1 VSSSVPGHVRS
12 AVSRTGSRFA
22 SRATGSAPVQRRT
35 HLRAQQDG
43 TALTVDFTVRG
54 TDRVDAV
61 YALADSG
68 WVPCGAVEALSTDAD
83 RTTYRARVDLAALA
97 AEALEHL
104 APGVHRTAASTEKG
118 EDVSDEGTRL
128 RLFVHVVSP
137 SGYVRPLGR
146 VVAASGDGSSTD
158 THDAE
163 GAAHYRDPLGQYEV
177 TDVPRFDTV
186 ETDHGPVTP
195 FVNAKGILTVLV
207 GAPMPRASQVR
218 NDSLSVARGVL
229 SLRGALLS
237 RHIELSSATL
247 IIQGRTS
254 GYQVVVPAPISFDP
268 EATRAG
274 YGLRSYSFS
283 ATHDFGPDLA
293 AGLITDD
300 VADMFVEFVPAD
312 GSEPYKRRVG
322 RSRFLVRA
330 RTRGGHVT
338 HGDTTLAIEP
348 YYTFKAKNPSLHLEI
363 FDAAVHAHLRRRLS
377 TARSVTSRRPE
388 KPVWIVGELPYKAQ
402 DNGMHFF
409 RYMREHHREIDAY
422 YVIREDSPER
432 RNLEGLDHVLTY
444 RSVEHIDKVL
454 QAERIVGS
462 HHPDFLYPSRSPR
475 FRRRVSAEKVFLQ
488 HGVTGAKWMVPNYGK
503 QVSGFETSLV
513 CVCSEREKE
522 FFVNDFGYSPKEVA
536 VTGFARFDALFAGD
550 VPVVQRQI
558 LVMPTWRPWLQDPTT
573 FTDSEYYHRWHDL
586 LTGPEMRE
594 LEERTGAEVVLCLH
608 PNMQQF
614 SQHFGS
620 EHVRVVVQGEV
631 DVQHLI
637 KESAVMVTDYSSVAF
652 DFAFLRKPV
661 VYYQFDAEMFD
672 APHANPQLELPGAV
686 VATQGG
692 ILEALEEIAGDGFAM
707 SDAYWRRAVAFCE
720 YRDRHNC
727 ERIFEA
733 ARTLDPDR
741 GLVTRVSSSRAVKS
755 LAGAARRHKR
765 YLTTMR
771 RLYTLFQKLP
781 MDEDLIV
788 FESGQGRHFSD
799 SPRYVYEEL
808 LRRGDTRTK
817 VWVYDRP
824 LPVRDEHTIVVKR
837 HSFGFYW
844 YLARAR
850 FWVNNHTFPHYITR
864 RPKGQYVQTWHGT
877 PLKRMFLDQ
886 EAWFGRDPGYKD
898 RVTRAVAQWS
908 VLVSPS
914 PYATECMRTAYAWN
928 GPVVEVGYP
937 RNDILLDGSAADR
950 AARVRAMLGIPAGK
964 RVVLYA
970 PTFRDDR
977 PTSRGRFEFTMPID
991 LAEFHRRFGDDTV
1004 LLIRTHVLIS
1014 NRVEV
1019 PAGAEKSV
1027 IDVST
1032 YPDIQELFL
1041 ASDALVTDYSSSFFD
1056 YALLGRPIVFYAYDL
1071 ENYRD
1076 NLRGF
1081 YLPYD
1086 EQTLPGPITRTQ
1098 DELFDVLEATGAV
1111 EGPDER
1117 VLAFARTYAP
1127 ADDGHASARVV
1138 DQLL

>member
-1 VSSSVPGHVRS
+1 VSPSVPGSVRS
-12 AVSRTGSRFA
+12 VLK
-22 SRATGSAPVQRRT
+22 RAEAGVRLRRGESTPVQRRV
-35 HLRAQQDG
+35 HLAAEQDG
-43 TALTVDFTVRG
+43 SVLTVHLTIAG

-61 YALADSG
+61 YALAGTS
-68 WVPCGAVEALSTDAD
+68 WVPCGDVEATSTAGAD
-83 RTTYRARVDLAALA
+83 TTYRARVDLAALA
-97 AEALEHL
+97 AATADHVAVTV
-104 APGVHRTAASTEKG
+104 APTRFRSQSGDGSPAGA
-118 EDVSDEGTRL
+118 RL
-128 RLFVHVVSP
+128 RLFVDVASP

-146 VVAASGDGSSTD
+146 VVSWGADGEAA
-158 THDAE
+158 
-163 GAAHYRDPLGQYEV
+163 GADDPQAGTRYRDPLGQFETTEV
-177 TDVPRFDTV
+177 PAFETV
-186 ETDHGPVTP
+186 STEHGLVTP
-195 FVNAKGILTVLV
+195 FVSAKGILSVLV
-207 GAPMPRASQVR
+207 GAPMPPSSSVR
-218 NDSLSVARGVL
+218 NDGLSVARGVL
-229 SLRGALLS
+229 RLRGALLS
-237 RHIELSSATL
+237 RNVELSSASL
-247 IIQGRTS
+247 VVQGRTS
-254 GYQVVVPAPISFDP
+254 GYRAVVPVNIAFDE
-268 EATRAG
+268 EATRRRF
-274 YGLRSYSFS
+274 GLRRYRFS

-300 VADMFVEFVPAD
+300 IADLFVDFVPAD

-322 RSRFLVRA
+322 RSRFRVRA
-330 RTRGGHVT
+330 LTRGGHVT
-338 HGDTTLAIEP
+338 HDDVTLAIEP

-363 FDAAVHAHLRRRLS
+363 FDAAVHEHLRRRLS
-377 TARSVTSRRPE
+377 TARSLTARAPT

-409 RYMREHHREIDAY
+409 RHMRENHPEIDAY

-432 RNLEGLDHVLTY
+432 RNLEGLDHVIFH
-444 RSVEHIDKVL
+444 RSTEHVDKVL

-462 HHPDFLYPSRSPR
+462 HHPDFLYPSRNPR
-475 FRRRVSAEKVFLQ
+475 LRRRVRAEKVFLQ

-503 QVSGFETSLV
+503 QVSSFETSLV
-513 CVCSEREKE
+513 CVCSEREKQ
-522 FFVNDFGYSPKEVA
+522 FFVNDFGYAPHEVA
-536 VTGFARFDALFAGD
+536 VTGFARFDALFADD
-550 VPVVQRQI
+550 VPLVERQI

-573 FTDSEYYHRWHDL
+573 FTESDYFRRWHDL

-614 SQHFGS
+614 SQHFAS

-637 KESAVMVTDYSSVAF
+637 KESAVMVTDYSSVGF

-661 VYYQFDAEMFD
+661 VYYQFDAALFA
-672 APHANPQLELPGAV
+672 APHADPQLELPGAV
-686 VATQGG
+686 VATPGG
-692 ILEALEEIAGDGFAM
+692 ILEALEAVARDGWSM
-707 SDAYWRRAVAFCE
+707 SDAYWERAEAFCRF
-720 YRDRHNC
+720 RDRHNC

-733 ARTLDPDR
+733 ASSLDGR
-741 GLVTRVSSSRAVKS
+741 SSLTDVRSSPAVKS
-755 LAGAARRHKR
+755 VVAAARRNKR
-765 YLTTMR
+765 WLPTMR
-771 RLYTLFQKLP
+771 KLYKAFQKLP
-781 MDEDLIV
+781 MDDDLIV

-808 LRRGDTRTK
+808 VRRGDPRTK
-817 VWVYDRP
+817 VWIYDRP
-824 LPVRDEHTIVVKR
+824 LPVSDEHTIVVRR

-850 FWVNNHTFPHYITR
+850 FWVNNHTFPYYITR
-864 RPKGQYVQTWHGT
+864 RPQGQYVQTWHGT

-886 EAWFGRDPGYKD
+886 EAWFGRDPGYKG
-898 RVTRAVAQWS
+898 RVTEAVRQWS

-914 PYATECMRTAYAWN
+914 PYATECMRTAYDWQ

-950 AARVRAMLGIPAGK
+950 ANRVRSMLGIAAGK

-977 PTSRGRFEFTMPID
+977 PTARGRFEFAMPLD
-991 LAEFHRRFGDDTV
+991 LAEFHRRFGDDHV
-1004 LLIRTHVLIS
+1004 LLVRTHVLIS

-1019 PAGAEKSV
+1019 PAGAERSV
-1027 IDVST
+1027 IDVSS
-1032 YPDIQELFL
+1032 YPDIQELLL
-1041 ASDALVTDYSSSFFD
+1041 ASDVLVTDYSSSFFD
-1056 YALLGRPIVFYAYDL
+1056 YALLGRPVVFYAYDL

-1086 EQTLPGPITRTQ
+1086 EATLPGPITQTQ
-1098 DELFDVLEATGAV
+1098 DELFDVLEATAAV

-1127 ADDGHASARVV
+1127 HDDGHASARIV
-1138 DQLL
+1138 DELL

>member
-1 VSSSVPGHVRS
+1 MSSSVPDHVRS
-12 AVSRTGSRFA
+12 ALGRVR
-22 SRATGSAPVQRRT
+22 SRAGGSSAPVQRRT
-35 HLRAQQDG
+35 RLAAWQDG
-43 TALTVDFTVRG
+43 PALIVEFTLRG
-54 TDRVDAV
+54 SDRVDAV
-61 YALADSG
+61 HALTDSV
-68 WVPCGAVEALSTDAD
+68 WISCGDATVVRSTGAE
-83 RTTYRARVDLAALA
+83 TTYRADVDLAHLA
-97 AEALEHL
+97 AE
-104 APGVHRTAASTEKG
+104 TAALVAPAVAPPHSAVDAG
-118 EDVSDEGTRL
+118 DDAASEGTRL
-128 RLFVHVVSP
+128 RLFVDVASP

-146 VVAASGDGSSTD
+146 VVAWSADGGV
-158 THDAE
+158 A
-163 GAAHYRDPLGQYEV
+163 GADDPAGGMRYRDPLGQYEQ
-177 TDVPRFDTV
+177 TDVPRFEPVAT
-186 ETDHGPVTP
+186 EHGPVTP
-195 FVNAKGILTVLV
+195 FVNGKGILSVLV
-207 GAPMPRASQVR
+207 GAPLPPAGQVR
-218 NDSLSVARGVL
+218 NDGLSVARGVL
-229 SLRGALLS
+229 NLRGALLS
-237 RHIELSSATL
+237 RHTDLAEASLT
-247 IIQGRTS
+247 IQGRTS
-254 GYQVVVPAPISFDP
+254 GYQAVVPVSMSFDP
-268 EATRAG
+268 EATRTG
-274 YGLRSYSFS
+274 FGLRAYTFS

-293 AGLITDD
+293 SGLITDD

-312 GSEPYKRRVG
+312 ASETYKRRVG
-322 RSRFLVRA
+322 RSRMLVRA

-338 HGDTTLAIEP
+338 HGDRTLSIEP

-363 FDAAVHAHLRRRLS
+363 FDAAVHEHLRRQLS
-377 TARSVTSRRPE
+377 TARSVTARRPE

-432 RNLEGLDHVLTY
+432 RNLEGLDNVLFY

-475 FRRRVSAEKVFLQ
+475 FRRRVRAEKVFLQ

-503 QVSGFETSLV
+503 AVSGFETSLV
-513 CVCSEREKE
+513 CVCSDREKQ
-522 FFVNDFGYSPKEVA
+522 FFVNDFGYTPKEVA
-536 VTGFARFDALFAGD
+536 VTGFARFDALFADD
-550 VPVVQRQI
+550 VPVVERQI

-573 FTDSEYYHRWHDL
+573 FTESEYFHRWHDL

-614 SQHFGS
+614 SQHFAS

-661 VYYQFDAEMFD
+661 IYYQFDAELFD
-672 APHANPQLELPGAV
+672 APHANPQLELPGPV

-692 ILEALEEIAGDGFAM
+692 ILESLEAVAGDSWSM
-707 SDAYWRRAVAFCE
+707 SDVYWKRAQAFCRF
-720 YRDRHNC
+720 RDRHNC

-733 ARTLDPDR
+733 TRTLDGSR
-741 GLVTRVSSSRAVKS
+741 RLVATVGASRPVKS
-755 LAGAARRHKR
+755 LAAAARRNKR
-765 YLTTMR
+765 WIPTMQ
-771 RLYTLFQKLP
+771 RLYKVFSKLP
-781 MDEDLIV
+781 MDDDLIV

-799 SPRYVYEEL
+799 SPRYIYEEL

-824 LPVRDEHTIVVKR
+824 LPVSDEHTIVVKR

-844 YLARAR
+844 YLARAK

-898 RVTRAVAQWS
+898 RVTEAVAQWS

-914 PYATECMRTAYAWN
+914 PYATECMRSAYAWR

-937 RNDILLDGSAADR
+937 RNDILLDGSASDR
-950 AARVRAMLGIPAGK
+950 AARVRQMLGIAPGK

-977 PTSRGRFEFTMPID
+977 PTTRGRFEFTMPLD
-991 LAEFHRRFGDDTV
+991 LAEFHRRFGDDHV
-1004 LLIRTHVLIS
+1004 LLVRTHVLIS

-1041 ASDALVTDYSSSFFD
+1041 ASDVLVTDYSSSFFD
-1056 YALLGRPIVFYAYDL
+1056 YALLGRPIVFFAYDL

-1086 EQTLPGPITRTQ
+1086 EETLPGPITQTQ
-1098 DELFDVLEATGAV
+1098 EEFFDVLEASAAV
-1111 EGPDER
+1111 GGPDER

-1127 ADDGHASARVV
+1127 QDDGRASARVV

>member
-1 VSSSVPGHVRS
+1 VTSSVPDHVRS
-12 AVSRTGSRFA
+12 IVGRAGSRL
-22 SRATGSAPVQRRT
+22 TPGGGSSTPVQRRT
-35 HLRAQQDG
+35 QLSASQDG
-43 TALTVDFTVRG
+43 AALTVEFTLRG

-61 YALADSG
+61 YALADTD
-68 WVPCGAVEALSTDAD
+68 WVHCGEVEVAGTAGAD
-83 RTTYRARVDLAALA
+83 TTYRARVDLAALA
-97 AEALEHL
+97 AATADHPVVAV
-104 APGVHRTAASTEKG
+104 APTRPGSQAGDDTS
-118 EDVSDEGTRL
+118 EGLRL
-128 RLFVHVVSP
+128 RLFADVTSP

-146 VVAASGDGSSTD
+146 VVAWGDDGEVAGAD
-158 THDAE
+158 DPE
-163 GAAHYRDPLGQYEV
+163 GGTRYRDPLGQYEA
-177 TDVPRFDTV
+177 TDLPVFETV
-186 ETDHGPVTP
+186 RTDHGLVTP
-195 FVNAKGILTVLV
+195 FVNTKGLLCVLV
-207 GAPMPRASQVR
+207 GAPMLPSSQVR
-218 NDSLSVARGVL
+218 NDGLSVARGVL
-229 SLRGALLS
+229 ALRGALVS
-237 RHIELSSATL
+237 RNTELSSASL
-247 IIQGRTS
+247 IVQGRTS
-254 GYQVVVPAPISFDP
+254 GYQAVVPAAISFDA
-268 EATRAG
+268 EATRSG
-274 YGLRSYSFS
+274 FGLRSYSFT

-293 AGLITDD
+293 SGLIKDD

-338 HGDTTLAIEP
+338 HDDVTLSIEP

-363 FDAAVHAHLRRRLS
+363 FDAAVHAHLRRQLS
-377 TARSVTSRRPE
+377 TARAVTARRPA

-409 RYMREHHREIDAY
+409 RHMRENHPEIDAY

-432 RNLEGLDHVLTY
+432 RNLEGLDHVLFY
-444 RSVEHIDKVL
+444 RSTEHIDKVL

-475 FRRRVSAEKVFLQ
+475 FRRRVRAEKVFLQ

-503 QVSGFETSLV
+503 QVSSFETSLV
-513 CVCSEREKE
+513 CVCSEREKQ
-522 FFVNDFGYSPKEVA
+522 FFVDDFGYAPKEVA
-536 VTGFARFDALFAGD
+536 VTGFARFDALFADD
-550 VPVVQRQI
+550 VPVVDRQI

-573 FTDSEYYHRWHDL
+573 FTESDYFHRWHDL

-614 SQHFGS
+614 SHHFSS

-661 VYYQFDAEMFD
+661 IYYQFDAELFD
-672 APHANPQLELPGAV
+672 APHADPQLELPGAV

-692 ILEALEEIAGDGFAM
+692 ILEELEAVAADGWSM
-707 SDAYWRRAVAFCE
+707 SEAYWKRAQAFCR

-733 ARTLDPDR
+733 ARTLDGSR
-741 GLVTRVSSSRAVKS
+741 GLAATVSSSRAVKS
-755 LAGAARRHKR
+755 LSAAARRNKR
-765 YLTTMR
+765 WMPTMQ
-771 RLYTLFQKLP
+771 RLYKVFTKLP
-781 MDEDLIV
+781 MDSDLIV

-824 LPVRDEHTIVVKR
+824 LPVSDEHTIVVKR

-844 YLARAR
+844 YLARAK

-886 EAWFGRDPGYKD
+886 EAWFGRDPGYKG
-898 RVTRAVAQWS
+898 RVTEAVRQWS

-914 PYATECMRTAYAWN
+914 PYATECMRTAYDWT

-950 AARVRAMLGIPAGK
+950 ATRVRQMLGIAPDK

-977 PTSRGRFEFTMPID
+977 PTTRGRFEFAMPID
-991 LAEFHRRFGDDTV
+991 LAEFHRRFGEDHV
-1004 LLIRTHVLIS
+1004 LLVRTHVLIS

-1019 PAGAEKSV
+1019 PPGAERTV

-1032 YPDIQELFL
+1032 FPDIQELFL
-1041 ASDALVTDYSSSFFD
+1041 ASDVLVTDYSSSFFD
-1056 YALLGRPIVFYAYDL
+1056 YSLLGRPVVFYAYDL

-1086 EQTLPGPITRTQ
+1086 EATLPGPITQTQ
-1098 DELFDVLEATGAV
+1098 DELFDVLEASAAV
-1111 EGPDER
+1111 DGPDER

-1127 ADDGHASARVV
+1127 NDDGHASARVV

>member
-1 VSSSVPGHVRS
+1 M
-12 AVSRTGSRFA
+12 
-22 SRATGSAPVQRRT
+22 
-35 HLRAQQDG
+35 
-43 TALTVDFTVRG
+43 
-54 TDRVDAV
+54 
-61 YALADSG
+61 
-68 WVPCGAVEALSTDAD
+68 
-83 RTTYRARVDLAALA
+83 
-97 AEALEHL
+97 
-104 APGVHRTAASTEKG
+104 
-118 EDVSDEGTRL
+118 
-128 RLFVHVVSP
+128 
-137 SGYVRPLGR
+137 RPLGR
-146 VVAASGDGSSTD
+146 VVAWSADGEV
-158 THDAE
+158 A
-163 GAAHYRDPLGQYEV
+163 GADDPAGGTRYRDPLGQYEP
-177 TDVPRFDTV
+177 TDVPLFETVDT
-186 ETDHGPVTP
+186 EHGPVTP
-195 FVNAKGILTVLV
+195 FVNTKGILSVLV
-207 GAPMPRASQVR
+207 GAPMPPSSQVR
-218 NDSLSVARGVL
+218 NDGLSVARGVL
-229 SLRGALLS
+229 NLRGALLS
-237 RHIELSSATL
+237 RHIELSSASL
-247 IIQGRTS
+247 IVQGRTS
-254 GYQVVVPAPISFDP
+254 GYQAVVPAAISFDA
-268 EATRAG
+268 EATRSG
-274 YGLRSYSFS
+274 FGLRSYTFS

-338 HGDTTLAIEP
+338 HGDTTLSIEP

-377 TARSVTSRRPE
+377 TARAVTARRPE

-432 RNLEGLDHVLTY
+432 RNLEGLDHVLFY
-444 RSVEHIDKVL
+444 RSTEHIDKVL

-475 FRRRVSAEKVFLQ
+475 FRRRVRAEKVFLQ

-503 QVSGFETSLV
+503 QVSSFETSLV
-513 CVCSEREKE
+513 CVCSDREKQ
-522 FFVNDFGYSPKEVA
+522 FFVNDFGYAPKEVA
-536 VTGFARFDALFAGD
+536 VTGFARFDALFADD
-550 VPVVQRQI
+550 VPVVERQI

-573 FTDSEYYHRWHDL
+573 FTESEYFHRWHDL

-614 SQHFGS
+614 SQHFTS

-652 DFAFLRKPV
+652 DFAFLHKPV
-661 VYYQFDAEMFD
+661 VYYQFDAELFD
-672 APHANPQLELPGAV
+672 APHADPQLELPGPV

-692 ILEALEEIAGDGFAM
+692 IIESLEAVAGDDWSM
-707 SDAYWRRAVAFCE
+707 SAVYWKRAQAFCRF
-720 YRDRHNC
+720 RDRENC

-733 ARTLDPDR
+733 TRTLDGSR
-741 GLVTRVSSSRAVKS
+741 SLAATVSGSRPVKS
-755 LAGAARRHKR
+755 LAAAARRNKR
-765 YLTTMR
+765 WIPTMQ
-771 RLYTLFQKLP
+771 RLYKVFQKLP
-781 MDEDLIV
+781 MDADLIV

-824 LPVRDEHTIVVKR
+824 LPMSDEHTIVVKR

-844 YLARAR
+844 YLARAK

-898 RVTRAVAQWS
+898 RVTEAVGQWS
-908 VLVSPS
+908 VLRRRRARTPPS
-914 PYATECMRTAYAWN
+914 ACAPPTTGGARSSRSATRATTSCSTA
-928 GPVVEVGYP
+928 
-937 RNDILLDGSAADR
+937 SAADR
-950 AARVRAMLGIPAGK
+950 AARVRQMLGIAPGK

-977 PTSRGRFEFTMPID
+977 PTTRGRFEFAMPID
-991 LAEFHRRFGDDTV
+991 LAEFHRRFGDDHV
-1004 LLIRTHVLIS
+1004 LLVRTHVLIS

-1032 YPDIQELFL
+1032 YPDIQELLL
-1041 ASDALVTDYSSSFFD
+1041 ASDVLVTDYSSSFFD

-1086 EQTLPGPITRTQ
+1086 EATLPGPITQTQ
-1098 DELFDVLEATGAV
+1098 DELFDVLEASAAV

-1127 ADDGHASARVV
+1127 NDDGYASAGWSTSCSDRRPRGRVRCGG
-1138 DQLL
+1138 

>member
-1 VSSSVPGHVRS
+1 VRK
-12 AVSRTGSRFA
+12 
-22 SRATGSAPVQRRT
+22 RATGGSSAPVQRRT
-35 HLRAQQDG
+35 HLAASQVG

-54 TDRVDAV
+54 TDRVHGA
-61 YALADSG
+61 YALVDSL
-68 WVPCGAVEALSTDAD
+68 WVPCGSVERVGSVGSD
-83 RTTYRARVDLAALA
+83 TTYRTTVDLAALA
-97 AEALEHL
+97 AD
-104 APGVHRTAASTEKG
+104 TAALVEGQGVPVPVAPDPG
-118 EDVSDEGTRL
+118 EDASSEGTRV
-128 RLFVHVVSP
+128 RLFVEVASP

-146 VVAASGDGSSTD
+146 VVAWSADGEVAGSADPS
-158 THDAE
+158 E
-163 GAAHYRDPLGQYEV
+163 GARYRDPLGQYE
-177 TDVPRFDTV
+177 TTEVPRFETVDTAQ
-186 ETDHGPVTP
+186 GPVTP
-195 FVNAKGILTVLV
+195 FVNSKGILCVLI
-207 GAPMPRASQVR
+207 GARVPPASQVR
-218 NDSLSVARGVL
+218 NDGLSVARGVL
-229 SLRGALLS
+229 NLRGALLS
-237 RHIELSSATL
+237 RHVELSSASL

-254 GYQVVVPAPISFDP
+254 GYQAVVPAPISFDA
-268 EATRAG
+268 EATRSG
-274 YGLRSYSFS
+274 FGLRSYTFT

-293 AGLITDD
+293 SGLIKDD

-322 RSRFLVRA
+322 RSRMLVRA
-330 RTRGGHVT
+330 GTRGGHVT
-338 HGDTTLAIEP
+338 HGGTTLSIEP

-363 FDAAVHAHLRRRLS
+363 FDAAAHAHLRRRLS
-377 TARSVTSRRPE
+377 TAHAVTSRRPD

-444 RSVEHIDKVL
+444 RSTEHIDKVL

-475 FRRRVSAEKVFLQ
+475 FRRRVNAEKVFLQ

-513 CVCSEREKE
+513 CVCSDREKQ
-522 FFVNDFGYSPKEVA
+522 FFVNDFGYSPHEVA
-536 VTGFARFDALFAGD
+536 VTGFARFDALFADD
-550 VPVVQRQI
+550 VPVVARQI

-573 FTDSEYYHRWHDL
+573 FTESEYFHRWHDL

-614 SQHFGS
+614 SHHFAS
-620 EHVRVVVQGEV
+620 EHLRVVVQGEV

-652 DFAFLRKPV
+652 DFAFLHKPV
-661 VYYQFDAEMFD
+661 VYYQFDAELFD
-672 APHANPQLELPGAV
+672 APHANPQLELPGPV
-686 VATQGG
+686 VATEGG
-692 ILEALEEIAGDGFAM
+692 ILESLSEIAADDWAM
-707 SDAYWRRAVAFCE
+707 SDIHWERAKAFCRF
-720 YRDRHNC
+720 RDRKNC

-733 ARTLDPDR
+733 ARTLDGSR
-741 GLVTRVSSSRAVKS
+741 SLAATVTGSRTVKS
-755 LAGAARRHKR
+755 LTSAARRNKR
-765 YLTTMR
+765 WIPTMQ
-771 RLYTLFQKLP
+771 RLYKVFQKLP
-781 MDEDLIV
+781 MDDDLIV
-788 FESGQGRHFSD
+788 FESGQGRQFSD

-808 LRRGDTRTK
+808 VRRGDTRTK

-824 LPVRDEHTIVVKR
+824 LPMRDEHTIVVKR

-844 YLARAR
+844 YLARAK

-898 RVTRAVAQWS
+898 RVTEAVAQWS

-914 PYATECMRTAYAWN
+914 PYATECMTTAYDWT

-950 AARVRAMLGIPAGK
+950 AARVRQMLGIAPDK

-977 PTSRGRFEFTMPID
+977 PTTRGRFEFTMPID
-991 LAEFHRRFGDDTV
+991 LAEFHRRFGDDHV
-1004 LLIRTHVLIS
+1004 LLVRTHVLIS

-1019 PAGAEKSV
+1019 PPGAEKSV
-1027 IDVST
+1027 LDVST

-1041 ASDALVTDYSSSFFD
+1041 ASDVLVTDYSSSFFD

-1086 EQTLPGPITRTQ
+1086 EATLPGPITQTQ
-1098 DELFDVLEATGAV
+1098 DEFFDVLKASAALEGA
-1111 EGPDER
+1111 DER

-1127 ADDGHASARVV
+1127 HDDGHASARVV